1 MEFNLRYRVI
11 RAESNHTSQRRVSEQ
26 NAFTLIETMVATA
39 VFGIAVGVC
48 ILSFSLGMRIVGTA
62 ANQMDAL
69 HDARNQVEMLRTNHF
84 TNVVFTAGTYA
95 LSNANYVGNYV
106 VSNVDSWTKNITV
119 NIVYVN
125 RIRGGKS
132 TNTLI
137 TTLTSSL
144 HP

>member
-95 LSNANYVGNYV
+95 LSNAKKKNY
-106 VSNVDSWTKNITV
+106 SAA
-119 NIVYVN
+119 
-125 RIRGGKS
+125 
-132 TNTLI
+132 L
-137 TTLTSSL
+137 SSSRRL
-144 HP
+144 ARP